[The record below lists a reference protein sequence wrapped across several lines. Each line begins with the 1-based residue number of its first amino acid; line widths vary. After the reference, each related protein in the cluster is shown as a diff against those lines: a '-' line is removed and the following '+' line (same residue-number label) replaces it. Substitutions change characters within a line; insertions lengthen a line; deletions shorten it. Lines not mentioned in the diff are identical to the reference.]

1 MKTEIQPASAAC
13 PTESRDALTF
23 MRWAV
28 RAAGG
33 SWGAGRLP
41 FDVLVITPSV
51 HDRTR
56 IPLGVGALSVSGKEA
71 STMLVDAPVSTI
83 MSRGS
88 SPARRANW
96 LVAVVG
102 WMGLEIPRGSRC

>member
-1 MKTEIQPASAAC
+1 MKTEIQPASAAW

-23 MRWAV
+23 MRWAE

-51 HDRTR
+51 HERTR
-56 IPLGVGALSVSGKEA
+56 MPLGVGASSVSGKEE

-96 LVAVVG
+96 LIAVVG
-102 WMGLEIPRGSRC
+102 RVGLEIQRGSLC